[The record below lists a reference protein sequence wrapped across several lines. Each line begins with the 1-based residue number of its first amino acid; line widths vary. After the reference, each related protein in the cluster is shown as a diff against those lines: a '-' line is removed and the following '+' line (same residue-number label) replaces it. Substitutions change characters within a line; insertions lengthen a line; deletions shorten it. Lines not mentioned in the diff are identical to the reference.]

1 MLSSLL
7 VLGGG
12 LLLLLWGGYV
22 LLPGTISLAQHLR
35 LPAPLIAIGIIAA
48 GTSMPELLV
57 SVDAA
62 LIGTPEIAWGNLL
75 GSNIANL
82 LLVLGL
88 GALIV
93 PIPTKNTLE
102 PRDQL
107 FVLAFTIA
115 ATVILFF
122 DLLGGAYR
130 YVTASVLMSGF
141 FAYIGLQLWSAYL
154 FDASGNT
161 GDNAGTDAD
170 KPLAVWRASLYC
182 IGGVIGLIIG
192 ADLFVE
198 GGVSLAS
205 ALGLSQTVIGLTII
219 AIGTSLPE
227 IIAVLASILHR
238 RNDIALSNIIGS
250 NIFNLSAILGIA
262 GLTAPLPAPD
272 DILGLT
278 LPILMLSTTL
288 ICWISFKGN
297 IITRVWATVFV
308 GFYFLFLISQ
318 I

>member
-12 LLLLLWGGYV
+12 LLLLIWGGYV

-93 PIPTKNTLE
+93 PIPAKNTLE

-130 YVTASVLMSGF
+130 YVTASILMSGF
-141 FAYIGLQLWSAYL
+141 FAYMGLQLWSAYR
-154 FDASGNT
+154 FDVSGDTAGIDT
-161 GDNAGTDAD
+161 G

-192 ADLFVE
+192 AYLFVK

-250 NIFNLSAILGIA
+250 NIFNLSAILGIE

>member
-1 MLSSLL
+1 MLSSLFL
-7 VLGGG
+7 LSGG

-62 LIGTPEIAWGNLL
+62 LVGTSEIAWGNLL

-88 GALIV
+88 GAVIM
-93 PIPTKNTLE
+93 PIPTKNTVE
-102 PRDQL
+102 PRDQI
-107 FVLAFTIA
+107 FVLVFTIA

-130 YVTASVLMSGF
+130 YVISIILISSF
-141 FAYIGLQLWSAYL
+141 FAYMGLQLWSAYRCNPS
-154 FDASGNT
+154 DKIGKDS
-161 GDNAGTDAD
+161 D
-170 KPLAVWRASLYC
+170 KPLAVWRASIYC

-198 GGVSLAS
+198 GGLNLARS
-205 ALGLSQTVIGLTII
+205 LGLSQTVIGLTII
-219 AIGTSLPE
+219 AVGTSLPE
-227 IIAVLASILHR
+227 IIAVLASVLHR

-272 DILGLT
+272 DILAPT
-278 LPILMLSTTL
+278 LPILMISTTL

-297 IITRVWATVFV
+297 IITRVWAIVFV
-308 GFYFLFLISQ
+308 GFYSLFLISQ

>member
-12 LLLLLWGGYV
+12 LLLLLWWGYV

-62 LIGTPEIAWGNLL
+62 LIGTPDIAWGNLL

-130 YVTASVLMSGF
+130 YVTASILMSGF
-141 FAYIGLQLWSAYL
+141 FTYMGLQLVSAYR
-154 FDASGNT
+154 FDASGDT
-161 GDNAGTDAD
+161 AGTDTD

>member
-62 LIGTPEIAWGNLL
+62 LTGTPEIAWGNLL

-107 FVLAFTIA
+107 FVLAFTIV

-130 YVTASVLMSGF
+130 YVTASILMSGF
-141 FAYIGLQLWSAYL
+141 FAYMGLQLWSADR
-154 FDASGNT
+154 FDASGDT
-161 GDNAGTDAD
+161 AGTDTD
-170 KPLAVWRASLYC
+170 QPLAVWRASLYC

-288 ICWISFKGN
+288 ICWISFKGI

>member
-130 YVTASVLMSGF
+130 YVTASILMSGF
-141 FAYIGLQLWSAYL
+141 LLIWASSSGRPIALMHQAILQGQVLTSPSQSGARAYI
-154 FDASGNT
+154 
-161 GDNAGTDAD
+161 
-170 KPLAVWRASLYC
+170 
-182 IGGVIGLIIG
+182 
-192 ADLFVE
+192 
-198 GGVSLAS
+198 AS
-205 ALGLSQTVIGLTII
+205 A
-219 AIGTSLPE
+219 A
-227 IIAVLASILHR
+227 
-238 RNDIALSNIIGS
+238 
-250 NIFNLSAILGIA
+250 
-262 GLTAPLPAPD
+262 
-272 DILGLT
+272 
-278 LPILMLSTTL
+278 
-288 ICWISFKGN
+288 
-297 IITRVWATVFV
+297 
-308 GFYFLFLISQ
+308 
-318 I
+318 

>member
-22 LLPGTISLAQHLR
+22 LLPGTISLALHLR

-62 LIGTPEIAWGNLL
+62 LIGTSEIAWGNLL

-107 FVLAFTIA
+107 FVLALTIA

-130 YVTASVLMSGF
+130 YVTASILMSGF
-141 FAYIGLQLWSAYL
+141 FTYMGLQLVSAYR

-161 GDNAGTDAD
+161 GDTAGTVTD

-192 ADLFVE
+192 ADLFVK

-262 GLTAPLPAPD
+262 GLTAPLPAPG

-288 ICWISFKGN
+288 ICWISFKGI

>member
-93 PIPTKNTLE
+93 PVPTKNTLE

-115 ATVILFF
+115 ATVILLF
-122 DLLGGAYR
+122 DLLEGAYQ

-141 FAYIGLQLWSAYL
+141 FAYMGLQLWSAYR
-154 FDASGNT
+154 FDASGDT
-161 GDNAGTDAD
+161 AGIDTD

-262 GLTAPLPAPD
+262 GLTAPLPAPN

>member
-107 FVLAFTIA
+107 FVLALTIA

-130 YVTASVLMSGF
+130 YVTASILMSGF
-141 FAYIGLQLWSAYL
+141 FAYMGLQLWSAYR
-154 FDASGNT
+154 FDVSGDT
-161 GDNAGTDAD
+161 AGIDTD

-262 GLTAPLPAPD
+262 GLTAPLPAPN

>member
-122 DLLGGAYR
+122 DLLGGAYQ
-130 YVTASVLMSGF
+130 YVTASILMSGF
-141 FAYIGLQLWSAYL
+141 FAYMGLQLWSAYH
-154 FDASGNT
+154 FDASGDT
-161 GDNAGTDAD
+161 AGTDTD

>member
-62 LIGTPEIAWGNLL
+62 LIGTSEIAWGNLL

-107 FVLAFTIA
+107 FVLALTIA

-130 YVTASVLMSGF
+130 YVTASILMSGF
-141 FAYIGLQLWSAYL
+141 FAYMGLQLWSAYR
-154 FDASGNT
+154 FDASGDT
-161 GDNAGTDAD
+161 AGIDTD

-262 GLTAPLPAPD
+262 GLTAPLPAPN

-297 IITRVWATVFV
+297 IITRVWAIVFV

>member
-93 PIPTKNTLE
+93 PIPAKNTLE

-130 YVTASVLMSGF
+130 YVTASILMSGF
-141 FAYIGLQLWSAYL
+141 FAYMGLQLWSAYR
-154 FDASGNT
+154 FDAL
-161 GDNAGTDAD
+161 GDTAGIDTD

-262 GLTAPLPAPD
+262 GLTAPLPAPN

>member
-130 YVTASVLMSGF
+130 YVTASILMSGF
-141 FAYIGLQLWSAYL
+141 FAYMGLQLWSAYR
-154 FDASGNT
+154 FDASGDT
-161 GDNAGTDAD
+161 AGTDTD

-297 IITRVWATVFV
+297 IITQVWATVFV

>member
-62 LIGTPEIAWGNLL
+62 LIGTSEIAWGNLL

-130 YVTASVLMSGF
+130 YVTASILMSGF
-141 FAYIGLQLWSAYL
+141 FAYMGLQLWSAYR
-154 FDASGNT
+154 FDASGDT
-161 GDNAGTDAD
+161 AGIDTD

-192 ADLFVE
+192 ANLFVE
-198 GGVSLAS
+198 GGVRLAS

-262 GLTAPLPAPD
+262 GLTAPLPAPN

-297 IITRVWATVFV
+297 IITRVWAIVFV

>member
-130 YVTASVLMSGF
+130 YVTASILMSGF
-141 FAYIGLQLWSAYL
+141 FAYMGLQLWSAYR
-154 FDASGNT
+154 FDAS
-161 GDNAGTDAD
+161 GDNAGTDTD

>member
-115 ATVILFF
+115 TTVILFF

-130 YVTASVLMSGF
+130 YVTASILMSGF
-141 FAYIGLQLWSAYL
+141 FAYMGLQLWSAYR
-154 FDASGNT
+154 FDASGDT
-161 GDNAGTDAD
+161 IGTDTD

-262 GLTAPLPAPD
+262 GLTAPLPAPN

>member
-1 MLSSLL
+1 MLSSLFL
-7 VLGGG
+7 LSGG

-48 GTSMPELLV
+48 GTSVPELLV

-62 LIGTPEIAWGNLL
+62 LIGASEIAWGNLL

-88 GALIV
+88 GAVIM
-93 PIPTKNTLE
+93 PIPTKNTIE
-102 PRDQL
+102 PRDQI
-107 FVLAFTIA
+107 FVLVFTIA

-122 DLLGGAYR
+122 DLLGGACR
-130 YVTASVLMSGF
+130 YVIAIILISSF
-141 FAYIGLQLWSAYL
+141 FAYMGLQLWSAYR
-154 FDASGNT
+154 FNPS
-161 GDNAGTDAD
+161 D
-170 KPLAVWRASLYC
+170 KIGKDSDKSLAVWRASLYC

-192 ADLFVE
+192 AALFVE
-198 GGVSLAS
+198 GGVNLAH

-219 AIGTSLPE
+219 AVGTSLPE
-227 IIAVLASILHR
+227 IIAILASVLHR

-250 NIFNLSAILGIA
+250 NIFNLSAVLGIA

-272 DILGLT
+272 DILAPT

-288 ICWISFKGN
+288 ICWITLKGN
-297 IITRVWATVFV
+297 IITRVWAIVFV
-308 GFYFLFLISQ
+308 GFYSLFLISQ

>member
-1 MLSSLL
+1 M
-7 VLGGG
+7 
-12 LLLLLWGGYV
+12 
-22 LLPGTISLAQHLR
+22 
-35 LPAPLIAIGIIAA
+35 
-48 GTSMPELLV
+48 
-57 SVDAA
+57 
-62 LIGTPEIAWGNLL
+62 
-75 GSNIANL
+75 
-82 LLVLGL
+82 GL

-130 YVTASVLMSGF
+130 YVTASILMSGF
-141 FAYIGLQLWSAYL
+141 FSYMGLQLWSAYR
-154 FDASGNT
+154 FDASGDT
-161 GDNAGTDAD
+161 AGTDTD

>member
-130 YVTASVLMSGF
+130 YVTASILMSGF
-141 FAYIGLQLWSAYL
+141 FAYMGLQLWSAYR
-154 FDASGNT
+154 FDASGDT
-161 GDNAGTDAD
+161 AGIDTD

>member
-107 FVLAFTIA
+107 FVLALTIA

-122 DLLGGAYR
+122 DLLGGAYQ
-130 YVTASVLMSGF
+130 YVTASILMSGF
-141 FAYIGLQLWSAYL
+141 FAYMGLQLWSAYH
-154 FDASGNT
+154 FDASGDT
-161 GDNAGTDAD
+161 AGTDTD

-192 ADLFVE
+192 ADLFVK

-297 IITRVWATVFV
+297 IITRVLATVFV

>member
-130 YVTASVLMSGF
+130 YVTASILMSGF
-141 FAYIGLQLWSAYL
+141 FAYMGLQLWSAYH
-154 FDASGNT
+154 FDASGDT
-161 GDNAGTDAD
+161 AGTDTD

-288 ICWISFKGN
+288 ICWISFKGI

>member
-93 PIPTKNTLE
+93 PFPTKNTLE

-130 YVTASVLMSGF
+130 YVTASILMSGF
-141 FAYIGLQLWSAYL
+141 FAYMGLQLWSAYR
-154 FDASGNT
+154 FDAS
-161 GDNAGTDAD
+161 GDNAGTDTD

>member
-130 YVTASVLMSGF
+130 YVTASILMSGF
-141 FAYIGLQLWSAYL
+141 FAYMGLQLWSAYC
-154 FDASGNT
+154 FDASGDT
-161 GDNAGTDAD
+161 AGTDTD

-205 ALGLSQTVIGLTII
+205 ALGLSQTIIGLTII

-227 IIAVLASILHR
+227 IIAIVASILHQ

-262 GLTAPLPAPD
+262 GLTAPLPAPG

-288 ICWISFKGN
+288 ICWISFKGI

>member
-130 YVTASVLMSGF
+130 YVTASILMSGF
-141 FAYIGLQLWSAYL
+141 FAYMGLQLWSAYR
-154 FDASGNT
+154 FDVSGDT
-161 GDNAGTDAD
+161 AGIDTD

-262 GLTAPLPAPD
+262 GLTAPLPAPN